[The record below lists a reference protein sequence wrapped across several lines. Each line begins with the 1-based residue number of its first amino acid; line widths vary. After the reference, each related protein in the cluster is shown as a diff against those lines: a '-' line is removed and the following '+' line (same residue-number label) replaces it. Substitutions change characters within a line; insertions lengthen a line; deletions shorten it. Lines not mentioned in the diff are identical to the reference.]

1 MDSTL
6 IKGVRGVSTILHFS
20 LPIVTMKQSRQA
32 VTKLKIRG
40 NAIPY
45 MDTTDEINTIYCMP
59 FVPVSYFVTACRTN
73 LDAVAQVKSGVA
85 KPSKLTH
92 SRTYLL

>member
-1 MDSTL
+1 MPRVAKSAAD
-6 IKGVRGVSTILHFS
+6 
-20 LPIVTMKQSRQA
+20 SRQA

-59 FVPVSYFVTACRTN
+59 FVPVSYFVTVCRVHFEKTRHGRGEKW
-73 LDAVAQVKSGVA
+73 LIL
-85 KPSKLTH
+85 LT
-92 SRTYLL
+92 

>member
-1 MDSTL
+1 L
-6 IKGVRGVSTILHFS
+6 STILHFS

>member
-1 MDSTL
+1 
-6 IKGVRGVSTILHFS
+6 
-20 LPIVTMKQSRQA
+20 
-32 VTKLKIRG
+32 
-40 NAIPY
+40 